1 MTNKKFKKAAMAL
14 ALTACVA
21 ATPLAANAE
30 TPDNAADVQAPAAVD
45 HTEADTQEAP
55 EAELPVAEEP
65 EAQPAAEAAAQPA
78 APEAT
83 PIAVELP
90 TAEETPEDE
99 ETPEE
104 KEETPVEVTP
114 TEDAVVEKE
123 TPAKVAPAPAAAK
136 ANADIPMEDPDADI
150 LIEDP
155 DADIATMDGAEN
167 AVSDE
172 HEAKIGDTSYG
183 TLDEA
188 LKNAQVGNEVVL
200 QKDHKGN
207 IKITEWIKLNLNGKK
222 IEGNVDVDLSGK
234 KDDAA
239 TTQDGE
245 TAANK
250 NTVEITGGTITGA
263 TDSGVTIKDAG
274 DTNVLLKDLT
284 IEDNKG
290 TQGGGVH
297 IENSQNVTIDHC
309 IIRDN
314 KTTEVSPNNNASVDI
329 GAGGG
334 VFVSSNSHV
343 TIQNDSTIQNNTG
356 TRGGGVYAEYS
367 TVEVKKSTIQGN
379 IATDDIIVTVDGKDI
394 NENLGDGGG
403 VYTTHSTVHVSNS
416 TIQKNTAHGLGGGG
430 ICARDSSLD
439 VKDSSI
445 SHNTANHGGGLDLT
459 DCSNA
464 TLEST
469 SIENN
474 SATGFGGGVR
484 AYDCGVITAKNCS
497 ISNNHAKLEGG
508 GLDLSDCDN
517 ATLENASIKNNS
529 TSGLNDHEFG
539 GGGGVYASNVT
550 LKVINSDVS
559 DNTATSQ
566 GGGLSLYDSKLTAK
580 GNTIANNEAR
590 DGGGIVLNTSS
601 ADLEGNTITGN
612 KATEVG
618 GGVYAYVRSGKG
630 NAVLTLKGN
639 TITKNE
645 ADLIGGGV
653 HIENSQD
660 VTIDHCIIRDNKT
673 TEVSKNG
680 SDVSV
685 GAGGGVFVSNNSNVT
700 ITDSEIRNNTGTR
713 GGGIYVDNSIVE
725 VEDSTIDN
733 NTANDVPSDS
743 PTSNKGVG
751 GGIYSFDS
759 TLTVTDSTISN
770 NTAKGHNG
778 IFKYN
783 SSGRLSSAG
792 FGKGGGGI
800 CAVGK
805 KSDVTLDGVTV
816 TGNKAIYSDSS
827 NNGVGGGIN
836 AQGGK
841 LTVTDSSTISN
852 NNARGNGGGIA
863 SEEGNVL
870 NVSDST
876 VQGNT
881 GNNGGGIHFGERNEK
896 TAPTTATITDTK
908 ILDNESIGSQGGGV
922 YVATKSTAILKDCTV
937 AGNKTTSMGG
947 GICGSL
953 ASITLDNV
961 QVENNKA
968 TSASGMGGGVFL
980 QGIAVPGSLTLQNG
994 SIIRN
999 NTASSMGGGLFL
1011 YGNVGL
1017 KSENSEISGNK
1028 ALYGAGIAAS
1038 QYLANFA
1045 SPKLELVDTKVNNN
1059 GDASTVMGGG
1069 IYAASGVTVT
1079 SKNTKFLGNT
1089 ANTAGGILLYLNSS
1103 ADLNNSEVSSNTA
1116 TGNGGGVYVYDATC
1130 SLTASNGTVFREN
1143 TAASGG
1149 AIQNGGTLTVEDG
1162 VIISG
1167 NTATEFGGGILNNGV
1182 LTLKKGTSLVENS
1195 AGLYGG
1201 GLCSS
1206 GTVEVESGAKLYNNH
1221 AAQAG
1226 DDVYLFGKGS
1236 TLTLTKV
1243 GDDWMLDDCGHKIN
1257 GWFADLLD
1265 ARWDADGK
1273 QEHVINLKDY
1283 KADGLTIVENEDGS
1297 YTITILDENAT
1308 LALKAAHNVTPKPTP
1323 DPDPEPTP
1331 DPDTPDTP
1339 VSPEGPTTPPVQD
1352 ATPDEA
1358 ETPVTPENPANPSVQ
1373 DATPDAVAAL
1383 PKTGVNWFTALAMAL
1398 SGMALMAAGAFT
1410 SLFAKSKH

>member
-1 MTNKKFKKAAMAL
+1 MVSFVCRTKGANLMTNKKFKKAAMAL

-30 TPDNAADVQAPAAVD
+30 TPENAADVQAPAAVD

-55 EAELPVAEEP
+55 EAELPAEEEP

-99 ETPEE
+99 EAPEE

-123 TPAKVAPAPAAAK
+123 TPAKVAPAPAK
-136 ANADIPMEDPDADI
+136 ADVDNP
-150 LIEDP
+150 IEDP
-155 DADIATMDGAEN
+155 DADIATMDGVEN

-172 HEAKIGDTSYG
+172 YEAKIGETSYG
-183 TLDEA
+183 TLQGAIDSAKEDD
-188 LKNAQVGNEVVL
+188 EVVL

-207 IKITEWIKLNLNGKK
+207 IKIAEWIKLNLNGKK

-245 TAANK
+245 EAVK
-250 NTVEITGGTITGA
+250 KVEITNGTITGS
-263 TDSGVTIKDAG
+263 TTSGVTIKDAE

-284 IEDNKG
+284 IEDNTGKK
-290 TQGGGVH
+290 GGGVH

-309 IIRDN
+309 TIQNN
-314 KTTEVSPNNNASVDI
+314 KSIGQGMNGTDVSL

-334 VFVSSNSHV
+334 VFVSDNSHV
-343 TIQNDSTIQNNTG
+343 TITDSKILDNTG
-356 TRGGGVYAEYS
+356 TRGGGVY
-367 TVEVKKSTIQGN
+367 
-379 IATDDIIVTVDGKDI
+379 
-394 NENLGDGGG
+394 
-403 VYTTHSTVHVSNS
+403 
-416 TIQKNTAHGLGGGG
+416 
-430 ICARDSSLD
+430 
-439 VKDSSI
+439 
-445 SHNTANHGGGLDLT
+445 
-459 DCSNA
+459 
-464 TLEST
+464 
-469 SIENN
+469 
-474 SATGFGGGVR
+474 
-484 AYDCGVITAKNCS
+484 
-497 ISNNHAKLEGG
+497 
-508 GLDLSDCDN
+508 
-517 ATLENASIKNNS
+517 
-529 TSGLNDHEFG
+529 
-539 GGGGVYASNVT
+539 
-550 LKVINSDVS
+550 
-559 DNTATSQ
+559 
-566 GGGLSLYDSKLTAK
+566 
-580 GNTIANNEAR
+580 
-590 DGGGIVLNTSS
+590 
-601 ADLEGNTITGN
+601 
-612 KATEVG
+612 
-618 GGVYAYVRSGKG
+618 
-630 NAVLTLKGN
+630 
-639 TITKNE
+639 
-645 ADLIGGGV
+645 
-653 HIENSQD
+653 
-660 VTIDHCIIRDNKT
+660 
-673 TEVSKNG
+673 
-680 SDVSV
+680 
-685 GAGGGVFVSNNSNVT
+685 
-700 ITDSEIRNNTGTR
+700 
-713 GGGIYVDNSIVE
+713 VDNSTVE

-733 NTANDVPSDS
+733 NTADDVPSDA
-743 PTSNKGVG
+743 PDSNRGVG

-922 YVATKSTAILKDCTV
+922 CVATKSTAILKDCTV

-947 GICGSL
+947 GIFGTL

-980 QGIAVPGSLTLQNG
+980 QGLAVPGSLTLQNG
-994 SIIRN
+994 SVIRN

-1089 ANTAGGILLYLNSS
+1089 ANTAGGILLWLNSS
-1103 ADLNNSEVSSNTA
+1103 ADLDNSEVSGNKA

-1143 TAASGG
+1143 SASNGGGIFSFGGTVTAEDSTFEKNTAVKNGG
-1149 AIQNGGTLTVEDG
+1149 AIAATQNSSLTVRNSKVLENTSGDKAGGILAEKSTLEVTDSIIDGNRASLGGGLYIADIDAPGETKEDKPEHTITRTEITNNTADG
-1162 VIISG
+1162 MGIGGGIYLGAQKLTITDSKLTGNNTISKNGQTQGGAIVAYSPGDFTLDNTLIQG
-1167 NTATEFGGGILNNGV
+1167 NTADVGGGIHVLSTDDRDSHIILCNNTRITGNVANQFGGGIFLDNMNNPAV
-1182 LTLKKGTSLVENS
+1182 LELVNASVDNNTANVAGGIGNYGSIVVLKDGAVLENNT
-1195 AGLYGG
+1195 AKQYGG
-1201 GLCSS
+1201 GLYNR
-1206 GTVEVESGAKLYNNH
+1206 GKVTVESGATVMNNTASTYGGGLYNKGEAIVESGAKLYNNH

-1226 DDVYLFGKGS
+1226 DDIYLVGKNS

-1283 KADGLTIVENEDGS
+1283 AADGLTIVENEDGS

-1308 LALKAAHNVTPKPTP
+1308 LALKAAHNVIPKPTP
-1323 DPDPEPTP
+1323 DPDPEPTPNPEPTP

-1339 VSPEGPTTPPVQD
+1339 VSPEDPTTPPVQD
-1352 ATPDEA
+1352 ATPDEPT
-1358 ETPVTPENPANPSVQ
+1358 ETPVTPENPETPPVQ
-1373 DATPDAVAAL
+1373 DATPDSTVAAL

-1398 SGMALMAAGAFT
+1398 SGMALTVAGAFT

>member
-30 TPDNAADVQAPAAVD
+30 TPENAADVQAPAAVD
-45 HTEADTQEAP
+45 HTEADTQEVP
-55 EAELPVAEEP
+55 EAELPAEEEP

-90 TAEETPEDE
+90 TAEETPE
-99 ETPEE
+99 E
-104 KEETPVEVTP
+104 KEETPAEVTP
-114 TEDAVVEKE
+114 TEDAVVEKVA
-123 TPAKVAPAPAAAK
+123 PAKVAPAPAK
-136 ANADIPMEDPDADI
+136 ADVDTPIENPDADI

-155 DADIATMDGAEN
+155 DADIATMDGAEKE
-167 AVSDE
+167 VSTDE
-172 HEAKIGDTSYG
+172 ATIDGTSYG
-183 TLDEA
+183 TLQGAIDSAKEG
-188 LKNAQVGNEVVL
+188 QTVVL
-200 QKDHKGN
+200 NKNTSGSIN
-207 IKITEWIKLNLNGKK
+207 IAKWIKLNLNDHTINGDVK
-222 IEGNVDVDLSGK
+222 VDLSGK
-234 KDDAA
+234 KDDTA
-239 TTQDGE
+239 TSQDGE
-245 TAANK
+245 TAVEK
-250 NTVEITGGTITGA
+250 KVEITGGTITGA
-263 TDSGVTIKDAG
+263 TESGVTIKDAR

-284 IEDNKG
+284 IE
-290 TQGGGVH
+290 
-297 IENSQNVTIDHC
+297 
-309 IIRDN
+309 
-314 KTTEVSPNNNASVDI
+314 
-329 GAGGG
+329 
-334 VFVSSNSHV
+334 
-343 TIQNDSTIQNNTG
+343 
-356 TRGGGVYAEYS
+356 
-367 TVEVKKSTIQGN
+367 
-379 IATDDIIVTVDGKDI
+379 
-394 NENLGDGGG
+394 
-403 VYTTHSTVHVSNS
+403 
-416 TIQKNTAHGLGGGG
+416 
-430 ICARDSSLD
+430 
-439 VKDSSI
+439 
-445 SHNTANHGGGLDLT
+445 
-459 DCSNA
+459 
-464 TLEST
+464 
-469 SIENN
+469 
-474 SATGFGGGVR
+474 
-484 AYDCGVITAKNCS
+484 
-497 ISNNHAKLEGG
+497 
-508 GLDLSDCDN
+508 
-517 ATLENASIKNNS
+517 
-529 TSGLNDHEFG
+529 
-539 GGGGVYASNVT
+539 
-550 LKVINSDVS
+550 
-559 DNTATSQ
+559 
-566 GGGLSLYDSKLTAK
+566 
-580 GNTIANNEAR
+580 
-590 DGGGIVLNTSS
+590 
-601 ADLEGNTITGN
+601 
-612 KATEVG
+612 
-618 GGVYAYVRSGKG
+618 
-630 NAVLTLKGN
+630 
-639 TITKNE
+639 KNE
-645 ADLIGGGV
+645 GKKGGGV

-660 VTIDHCIIRDNKT
+660 VTIDHCIIQDNKT

-680 SDVSV
+680 TDVSL

-770 NTAKGHNG
+770 NTAEGHVG
-778 IFKYN
+778 LFKYKSN
-783 SSGRLSSAG
+783 GRLWSSA

-816 TGNKAIYSDSS
+816 TDNKATY
-827 NNGVGGGIN
+827 NKGVGGGIN

-841 LTVTDSSTISN
+841 LTVTDSTISN
-852 NNARGNGGGIA
+852 NEARGNGGGIA

-876 VQGNT
+876 IQGNT
-881 GNNGGGIHFGERNEK
+881 GNNGGGIHFGERFEK
-896 TAPTTATITDTK
+896 TDPTTATITDTK
-908 ILDNESIGSQGGGV
+908 ILDNKSTGSQGGGV
-922 YVATKSTAILKDCTV
+922 YVATNSTATLTNSTV
-937 AGNKTTSMGG
+937 AGNETTSMGG

-953 ASITLDNV
+953 GNITLDNV
-961 QVENNKA
+961 QVEKNKV
-968 TSASGMGGGVFL
+968 TSTSGMGGGVFL
-980 QGIAVPGSLTLQNG
+980 QGNHNGAGSLTLKNG
-994 SIIRN
+994 TNIKNNAAGYGGGVFLKGDVKLNSDGADGRVTISN
-999 NTASSMGGGLFL
+999 NTAS
-1011 YGNVGL
+1011 N
-1017 KSENSEISGNK
+1017 
-1028 ALYGAGIAAS
+1028 GAGIFT
-1038 QYLANFA
+1038 QIWTL
-1045 SPKLELVDTKVNNN
+1045 LGVNHVPDIVLMNTDVLGN
-1059 GDASTVMGGG
+1059 TATQSGGG
-1069 IYAASGVTVT
+1069 IYAANGVTITAKDSSISNNSAGGWAGGVFAYDGVT
-1079 SKNTKFLGNT
+1079 LKANNTKFLNNN
-1089 ANTAGGILLYLNSS
+1089 AAAAGGLFLWSNSS
-1103 ADLNNSEVSSNTA
+1103 ADLNNSEVSGNKA
-1116 TGNGGGVYVYDATC
+1116 TGNGGGVCVYDATC
-1130 SLTASNGTVFREN
+1130 SLTTSNGTVFREN

-1167 NTATEFGGGILNNGV
+1167 NTATDFGGGILNNGV

-1283 KADGLTIVENEDGS
+1283 KADGLISVENNEDGS
-1297 YTITILDENAT
+1297 FTITILDENAT

-1323 DPDPEPTP
+1323 EPDPEPTP
-1331 DPDTPDTP
+1331 TPGPVTP
-1339 VSPEGPTTPPVQD
+1339 ETPENPPVED

-1358 ETPVTPENPANPSVQ
+1358 ETPVTPENPETPPVQ
-1373 DATPDAVAAL
+1373 DATPDSTVAAL